1 VLGAK
6 KGVLKNYLLVAKK
19 QVSIM
24 LKLIKNLPNVSNLTA
39 TIVFVMITTVKDTVK
54 NVRLEAALATVF
66 LNEVF
71 QKGALKMCRLAKKVP
86 VMKLIQNFL
95 WLTVLTMEVGLEITR
110 IINIIS
116 TTVLHV
122 HVSTIFAAINVP
134 NV

>member
-1 VLGAK
+1 
-6 KGVLKNYLLVAKK
+6 
-19 QVSIM
+19 M

-39 TIVFVMITTVKDTVK
+39 TIVFAMITTVKDTVK

-71 QKGALKMCRLAKKVP
+71 QKGALKMCLLAKKVP

-95 WLTVLTMEVGLEITR
+95 WLTVLTMEVGLEI
-110 IINIIS
+110 ISIIS

-122 HVSTIFAAINVP
+122 HVPTIF
-134 NV
+134 